1 MTEVPPCVDVLIA
14 GAGPA
19 GAACACVLVAHHS
32 VMMVEPNDVPTFR
45 IGESLPGS
53 AQPLLRDL
61 NLLERLD
68 ASGRGAALRRLIGS
82 TPMAYSDRL
91 VCRFARVA
99 QSEGRADLDGFTL
112 VEAVPQGWWYL
123 ATLPDGARVV
133 AFHTDADLPA
143 ARHTR
148 NPDGFSE
155 LLDRTTWIRAS
166 FRARSPIDRIDRV
179 SARSQRLADPCGND
193 WCAIGDAAMAFDPLS
208 SQGLFNALYTGVR
221 GGQAVDAALVGDLQR
236 LADYRARLE
245 SIWNTYE
252 RNRAS
257 YYAMERRFADQKFWS
272 RRTSLRQDLTGDL
285 ATAARDVGPPERSA

>member
-1 MTEVPPCVDVLIA
+1 MRFETMIR
-14 GAGPA
+14 
-19 GAACACVLVAHHS
+19 GAAVERGARLVTPATLLNVSRKTGRGHSWTVLV
-32 VMMVEPNDVPTFR
+32 
-45 IGESLPGS
+45 GS
-53 AQPLLRDL
+53 QDGPRAIDARFLV
-61 NLLERLD
+61 D